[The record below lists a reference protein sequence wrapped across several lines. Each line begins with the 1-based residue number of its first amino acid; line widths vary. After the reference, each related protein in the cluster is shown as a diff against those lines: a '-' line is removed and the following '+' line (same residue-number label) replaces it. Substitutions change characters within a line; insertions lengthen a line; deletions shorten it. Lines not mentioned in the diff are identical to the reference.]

1 VLCKQSRR
9 RPAGPG
15 WVSRAKRAVPEGSC
29 AYYYAVECRR
39 WSECGFGGAE
49 EALAECRSTCS
60 RLPPF
65 GSICPGMD
73 GIRAMQE
80 QLPPGM
86 EVRGVSIC
94 PGTDGIRAMQ
104 EQLPRTR
111 KLCRGKRDSFSP
123 HIARRR
129 TIIWQIMNILISL
142 QSKLLPC
149 EKYCLSYPVLQCIW
163 LHISPDPSKTIAM
176 AMLVWT
182 IDQTVLP
189 ATLQIPDPSC
199 NMRAR
204 HHAQQ

>member
-1 VLCKQSRR
+1 MHPQTTNKTTQTRDVYRFGFESAGALEFDNEYSGFAIVSAHWSRR

-39 WSECGFGGAE
+39 WSECGFGAAE

-65 GSICPGMD
+65 GSICPGTD
-73 GIRAMQE
+73 SIRAMQE

-111 KLCRGKRDSFSP
+111 KLCRGKRDSLFAVECNRLPPFGSSE
-123 HIARRR
+123 A
-129 TIIWQIMNILISL
+129 T
-142 QSKLLPC
+142 LLT
-149 EKYCLSYPVLQCIW
+149 KALTYPV
-163 LHISPDPSKTIAM
+163 
-176 AMLVWT
+176 
-182 IDQTVLP
+182 
-189 ATLQIPDPSC
+189 
-199 NMRAR
+199 
-204 HHAQQ
+204 